1 MTKIIINKVSNCP
14 TIPWE
19 TIKTWEFNQL
29 KDNSNRDISRLKNS
43 ILRNGFIAPFD
54 CWKGGNKPFVLDG
67 SGRYL
72 ALLQLET
79 EGIEIPALPVLF
91 IDANNLKQAK
101 LYALQRSG
109 TNGQI
114 TQASLADFTSTEF
127 EIEELKEL
135 AMQELSLS
143 SLDYMILNLDNEI
156 TPTEKEINLPDNERG
171 FLSQSFSLSLRQ
183 DSLVKSAI
191 SLAKSNPEVDDIK
204 DNENSNGNSLEVI
217 CNFYLKSNF

>member
-114 TQASLADFTSTEF
+114 TQASLSDFTSTEF
-127 EIEELKEL
+127 DIEELKEL
-135 AMQELSLS
+135 ATEE
-143 SLDYMILNLDNEI
+143 LNLYMLDVVVGNIGGDVDFDNIDSNEDR
-156 TPTEKEINLPDNERG
+156 EKKFKE
-171 FLSQSFSLSLRQ
+171 Q
-183 DSLVKSAI
+183 LVTCPHCQGKFNI
-191 SLAKSNPEVDDIK
+191 QV
-204 DNENSNGNSLEVI
+204 
-217 CNFYLKSNF
+217 